1 MLKYDVFLNKYAKLM
16 DKLNGYSISRFND
29 DSIVEEFFMV
39 DKFDELNPS
48 NIHYISVYMTD
59 DEKFEIIVEVKDDN
73 GEYQIIAEKYY
84 KSINGAYNFII
95 KTLEDN

>member
-16 DKLNGYSISRFND
+16 DRLNEYSISRFND

-39 DKFDELNPS
+39 DKYDKS

-59 DEKFEIIVEVKDDN
+59 DEKFEIIVEIKDDN

-84 KSINGAYNFII
+84 KSINGAYNFI
-95 KTLEDN
+95 KRYLEE

>member
-16 DKLNGYSISRFND
+16 DRLNEYSISRFND

-39 DKFDELNPS
+39 DKYDKS

-59 DEKFEIIVEVKDDN
+59 DEKFEIIAEIKDDN

-95 KTLEDN
+95 KILEDK

>member
-16 DKLNGYSISRFND
+16 DKLNEYSISRFND

-39 DKFDELNPS
+39 DKYDKS
-48 NIHYISVYMTD
+48 NIHYISVYLTD
-59 DEKFEIIVEVKDDN
+59 DEKFEIIVEIKDDN

-95 KTLEDN
+95 KILEDK

>member
-16 DKLNGYSISRFND
+16 DKLNEYSISRFND

-39 DKFDELNPS
+39 DNYDKS

-59 DEKFEIIVEVKDDN
+59 DEKFEIIVEIKDDN
-73 GEYQIIAEKYY
+73 DEYQIIAEKYY
-84 KSINGAYNFII
+84 KSINGAYNFIT

>member
-1 MLKYDVFLNKYAKLM
+1 MLKYDVFLNKYAKLL
-16 DKLNGYSISRFND
+16 DRLNEYSISRFND

-39 DKFDELNPS
+39 DKYDKS

-59 DEKFEIIVEVKDDN
+59 DEKFEIIVEIKDDN

-95 KTLEDN
+95 KILEDK

>member
-1 MLKYDVFLNKYAKLM
+1 MLKYNVFLNKYAKLM
-16 DKLNGYSISRFND
+16 DKLNEYRISRFND

-39 DKFDELNPS
+39 DKYDKS

-59 DEKFEIIVEVKDDN
+59 DEKFEIIVEIKDN
-73 GEYQIIAEKYY
+73 NNEYQIIAEKYY

>member
-16 DKLNGYSISRFND
+16 DRLNEYSISRFND

-39 DKFDELNPS
+39 DKYDKS

-59 DEKFEIIVEVKDDN
+59 DEKFEIIVEIKDDN

-95 KTLEDN
+95 KILEDK

>member
-16 DKLNGYSISRFND
+16 DRLNEYSISRFND

-39 DKFDELNPS
+39 DKYDKS

-59 DEKFEIIVEVKDDN
+59 DEKFEIIVEIKDDN

-84 KSINGAYNFII
+84 KSIIGAYNFII
-95 KTLEDN
+95 KTLEEE

>member
-16 DKLNGYSISRFND
+16 DRLNEYSISRFND

-39 DKFDELNPS
+39 DKYDKS

-59 DEKFEIIVEVKDDN
+59 DEKFEIRVEIKDDN

-95 KTLEDN
+95 KILEDK

>member
-16 DKLNGYSISRFND
+16 DRLNEYSISRFND

-39 DKFDELNPS
+39 DKYDKS

-59 DEKFEIIVEVKDDN
+59 DEKFEIIVEIKDNN
-73 GEYQIIAEKYY
+73 GEYQITAEKYY